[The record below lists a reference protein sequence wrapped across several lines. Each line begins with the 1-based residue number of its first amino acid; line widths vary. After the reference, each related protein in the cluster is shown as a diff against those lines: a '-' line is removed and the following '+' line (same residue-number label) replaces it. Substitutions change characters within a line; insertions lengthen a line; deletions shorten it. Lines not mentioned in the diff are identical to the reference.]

1 MKFYNKIMK
10 IWNGFLDYQSLVK
23 LEKKLSKKLNKK
35 ICDMNI
41 CESDLGRLQGQI
53 DMLKYLNNGEELWSI
68 EDSIHIKSS
77 EVVMTATMRVK
88 ESS

>member
-41 CESDLGRLQGQI
+41 CESDLDRLQGQI
-53 DMLKYLNNGEELWSI
+53 DMLKYLNNGEKLWSI